1 MKDGNRFLMAM
12 GSIALLCG
20 GMAASGPALAGEE
33 VVHRTPSWLTECS
46 VDEKTRERNCSIW
59 RSLAS
64 PELDSDAPDKL
75 VFVINAVDD
84 YGFVGSAPYTP
95 ASIAIDGN
103 PAVALKQCL
112 APTLCMLEDRDVAG
126 LRRQLDG
133 GTEMILTVRGRGGGT
148 QTVTYDLAGY
158 QAAASAA
165 KQWLS
170 QP

>member
-1 MKDGNRFLMAM
+1 MKAGNRFLMAM
-12 GSIALLCG
+12 GTIALLCG

-33 VVHRTPSWLTECS
+33 IVHRASPWLTECS

-59 RSLAS
+59 RSLAA

-84 YGFVGSAPYTP
+84 YGFVGSAPYAP

-112 APTLCMLEDRDVAG
+112 APTLCMLEDGDVPG
-126 LRRQLDG
+126 LRRQLEG
-133 GTEMILTVRGRGGGT
+133 GTEMTLTVRGSGGGT
-148 QTVTYDLAGY
+148 RTVTYDLAGY
-158 QAAASAA
+158 HAAASAA

>member
-1 MKDGNRFLMAM
+1 MTKSRRTARMA
-12 GSIALLCG
+12 SVALLCSG
-20 GMAASGPALAGEE
+20 VASSWPALAGEE
-33 VVHRTPSWLTECS
+33 VVYKTPPWLTECS
-46 VDEKTRERNCSIW
+46 IDEKTRERNCSIW
-59 RSLAS
+59 RSLAA
-64 PELDSDAPDKL
+64 PELDSDAPNKL

-84 YGFVGSAPYTP
+84 YGFVGSAPYAP

-103 PAVALKQCL
+103 PAAPLEQCL
-112 APTLCMLEDRDVAG
+112 APTLCMLEASDVAE
-126 LRRQLDG
+126 LRRQLEG
-133 GTEMILTVRGRGGGT
+133 GKEMVLTVRGKNGGN